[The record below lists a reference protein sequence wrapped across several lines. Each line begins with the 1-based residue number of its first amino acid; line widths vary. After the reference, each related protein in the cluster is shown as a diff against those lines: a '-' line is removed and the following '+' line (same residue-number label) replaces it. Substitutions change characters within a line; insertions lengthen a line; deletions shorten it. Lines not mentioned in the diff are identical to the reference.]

1 VKLKTGAAVVA
12 AAAAFTVVLAACS
25 TNGTSPAPQTGNG
38 QKSATGFNAATDGKV
53 YQPSTK
59 KGGTLKLVINGDADS
74 YDGARFYYAWMF
86 NFSRFYLRTL
96 VTEDDNAGQASLKVV
111 PDLAASQDISA
122 DGLTYTY
129 KLKAGLKYEDGS
141 PITTKDIKYG
151 IERQFAQDILPGGPT
166 YLIGALDE
174 GQHYKGPYKDTDP
187 NKLGLNSV
195 QTPDDN
201 TIIFKLASPDAS
213 FAYKLAMG
221 AGAPVP
227 PAKDTGAKYTNH
239 PVSSGPYKFDTYE
252 PGKSLHLVRNTNWDP
267 STDTVRRALPDDITL
282 TMLSDDDQID
292 AGLLDSTYDVNVA
305 QTGVQPTAQA
315 KILTQPDLKANADDF
330 STGFIRYIAISSKV
344 PPLDNI
350 DCRKAVQYATDKVAL
365 QTARGGP
372 FAGGDIAFDIIPP
385 TLSGH
390 DNSLN
395 NEYTGKSGKP
405 DTDKAKAA
413 LQSCGQPNGFK
424 TVIATQSTSKGKAV
438 AEALQ
443 QALGKVGIQAT
454 IDATDP
460 STYYSGTI
468 GTPANVHKKDYGLM
482 VAGWGADFPTN
493 PGYLQ
498 VLVDSRLI
506 LQDGGNVNTGELSDP
521 QIDSLIDQAN
531 KETDLNKSTQL
542 WKQINKLTMDS
553 ATYMPFV
560 YDKALNYRNPRLTN
574 VFVANWVGMY
584 SFTALGVVK

>member
-1 VKLKTGAAVVA
+1 VKLRTGAAVVA
-12 AAAAFTVVLAACS
+12 AGVAFAVVLAACS
-25 TNGTSPAPQTGNG
+25 SNGGTTTAPPSSGAG
-38 QKSATGFNAATDGKV
+38 AATGFNAATGGKV
-53 YQPSTK
+53 YNPSTK
-59 KGGTLKLVINGDADS
+59 KGGTLKLVSDSDADS
-74 YDGARFYYAWMF
+74 YDPVRFYYAWMF

-96 VTEDDNAGQASLKVV
+96 VTEDDNPGDKSLKLVN
-111 PDLAASQDISA
+111 DLAASQDISA

-129 KLKAGLKYEDGS
+129 KLKAGLKFEDGT
-141 PITTKDIKYG
+141 PITSKDVKYG
-151 IERQFAQDILPGGPT
+151 IERQFAQDVLPGGPT
-166 YLIGALDE
+166 YLISALDE
-174 GQHYKGPYKDTDP
+174 GQKYKGPYKDTTPD
-187 NKLGLNSV
+187 KLGLNSV
-195 QTPDDN
+195 QTPDDS
-201 TIIFKLASPDAS
+201 TIIFKLSSANAS
-213 FAYKLAMG
+213 FPYMLAMG

-227 PAKDTGAKYTNH
+227 QAKDTGAKYTNH
-239 PVSSGPYKFDTYE
+239 PISSGPYMFDKYE
-252 PGKSLHLVRNTNWDP
+252 PGKSLHLVRNPNWDP

-282 TMLSDDDQID
+282 TIITDDNEVDNALMDGSQDI
-292 AGLLDSTYDVNVA
+292 NVA

-315 KILTQPDLKANADDF
+315 RILQDPALKANADDF
-330 STGFIRYIAISSKV
+330 NTGFIRYITVNSKV

-372 FAGGDIAFDIIPP
+372 FAGGDIAYDMIPP

-390 DNSLN
+390 DASLKS
-395 NEYTGKSGKP
+395 EYTGDSGKP

-413 LQSCGQPNGFK
+413 LQSCGQPSGFK
-424 TVIATQSTSKGKAV
+424 TVIATQSTAKGKAV

-443 QALGKVGIQAT
+443 QALGKVGIQAS

-460 STYYSGTI
+460 SPYYSATI
-468 GTPANVHKKDYGLM
+468 GTPSNVHKKDYGLM

-493 PGYLQ
+493 QGYLQ

-506 LQDGGNVNTGELSDP
+506 LQDGGNVNTAELADP

-531 KETDLNKSTQL
+531 KETDQGKIAQL
-542 WKQINKLTMDS
+542 WKQINKLVMDS

-560 YDKALNYRNPRLTN
+560 YDKALNYRNPEVTN
-574 VFVANWVGMY
+574 AFVAQWVGMM